1 MASRGVN
8 KVILVGNLGQDP
20 EVRYMPNGNAVA
32 NITVATSES
41 WKDQQG
47 QQQERTEW
55 HRVVMFGKL
64 AEIAGEYLRK
74 GSQVY
79 LEGKLQTRK
88 WKDQSGQDKYTTE
101 VVVDMGGTMQ
111 MLGGRNQHQGGIS
124 QGGNQGGMNQG
135 GMNQSQGSY
144 GGGQAQSQY
153 NAPQQS
159 GGYQPKPAQ
168 QPQQPQQQ
176 YNAPQQQSYG
186 QQQNSGYAPK
196 PQQPAPQQQAAPQQR
211 PAPQPQPQQQNYTPD
226 LDDGWDDDIP
236 F

>member
-1 MASRGVN
+1 MSRGVN

-55 HRVVMFGKL
+55 HRVVMFRRL

-88 WKDQSGQDKYTTE
+88 WQDQQGQDKYTTE
-101 VVVDMGGTMQ
+101 IVADQMQ
-111 MLGGRNQHQGGIS
+111 MLGGRS
-124 QGGNQGGMNQG
+124 
-135 GMNQSQGSY
+135 
-144 GGGQAQSQY
+144 GGGQQGG
-153 NAPQQS
+153 AP
-159 GGYQPKPAQ
+159 GMGAPMAQ
-168 QPQQPQQQ
+168 QPQQ
-176 YNAPQQQSYG
+176 G
-186 QQQNSGYAPK
+186 GY
-196 PQQPAPQQQAAPQQR
+196 QQQAAPQQQ
-211 PAPQPQPQQQNYTPD
+211 APRQQAPQQQAPQQAAQQAPQQFSAEPSVD
-226 LDDGWDDDIP
+226 FDDDIP